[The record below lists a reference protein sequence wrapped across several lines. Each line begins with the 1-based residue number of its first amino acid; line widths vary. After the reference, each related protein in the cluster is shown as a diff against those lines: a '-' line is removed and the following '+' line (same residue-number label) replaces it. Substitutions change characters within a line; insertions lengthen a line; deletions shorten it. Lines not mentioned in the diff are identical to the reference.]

1 MVSQNNKENKDFFEA
16 LEEFKTAVDNGQLRL
31 AMMHLVIVIDE
42 IVDVLSQDDDDDT
55 PVEVVAAE
63 VKPAVEE
70 EKVPTPKVEKK
81 ATPTVSEK
89 EKVSE

>member
-1 MVSQNNKENKDFFEA
+1 MVSQNNKEDKDFFKA

-42 IVDVLSQDDDDDT
+42 IVDVLSQEEDDT
-55 PVEVVAAE
+55 PAPEAATE

-70 EKVPTPKVEKK
+70 EKVTTPKVEKK
-81 ATPTVSEK
+81 VTPAVSEK

>member
-42 IVDVLSQDDDDDT
+42 IVDVLSQEDDDA
-55 PVEVVAAE
+55 PAEVVAPE
-63 VKPAVEE
+63 VKPSVEE

>member
-70 EKVPTPKVEKK
+70 EKAPTPKVEKK

>member
-1 MVSQNNKENKDFFEA
+1 MVSQNNKEDNDFFQA

-42 IVDVLSQDDDDDT
+42 IVDVLSQEDEAPAPA
-55 PVEVVAAE
+55 PVATQPKTV
-63 VKPAVEE
+63 VEE
-70 EKVPTPKVEKK
+70 EKAPTPKVEKK

>member
-1 MVSQNNKENKDFFEA
+1 MVNQNNKEDKDFFKA

-42 IVDVLSQDDDDDT
+42 IVDVLSQEDDDA
-55 PVEVVAAE
+55 PAPEAATE

-70 EKVPTPKVEKK
+70 EKVTTPKVEKK
-81 ATPTVSEK
+81 VTPAVSEK

>member
-1 MVSQNNKENKDFFEA
+1 MVNQNNKEDKDFFKA

-42 IVDVLSQDDDDDT
+42 IVDVLSQEDDDA
-55 PVEVVAAE
+55 PAPEAATK
-63 VKPAVEE
+63 VNPAVEE
-70 EKVPTPKVEKK
+70 EKVTTPKVEKK
-81 ATPTVSEK
+81 VTPAVSEK

>member
-1 MVSQNNKENKDFFEA
+1 MVNQNNKKDKDFFKA

-42 IVDVLSQDDDDDT
+42 IVDVLSQEEDDA
-55 PVEVVAAE
+55 PAPEAATE

-70 EKVPTPKVEKK
+70 EKVTTPKVEKK
-81 ATPTVSEK
+81 VTPAVSEK